1 MSKGNYAMLQTT
13 PEPLYADLHAI
24 RPAQLTPS
32 SPVPGLRETV
42 FLSRRTGAGHLWMA
56 RVTCAPDRVSPVHHH
71 GESEA
76 GFYVLSGSLT
86 FFFGE
91 GLRQWVD
98 LYQGD
103 SIFIP
108 AWTLH
113 AEGNLGSD
121 ESDVIAIRS
130 TATPIAFYLPDIR
143 VPEEVVRNR
152 SQRPAER
159 PAV

>member
-1 MSKGNYAMLQTT
+1 MAMSQTT
-13 PEPLYADLHAI
+13 PEPRYTDLRPI

-32 SPVPGLRETV
+32 SIVPGLRETE
-42 FLSRRTGAGHLWMA
+42 FLSQRTGADHLWMA
-56 RVTCAPDRVSPVHHH
+56 RVISAPGLLSPVHHH

-108 AWTLH
+108 AWTIH
-113 AEGNLGSD
+113 AEANLGSED
-121 ESDVIAIRS
+121 SDVIAIRS
-130 TATPIAFYLPDIR
+130 TATPIAFYLHDVR

-152 SQRPAER
+152 SQ
-159 PAV
+159 